1 MNTDKMIEGVD
12 YELIPS
18 AEAEIEQ
25 AWDVGILQGD
35 FVETVIRF
43 GNIAFN
49 GETGCLNF
57 NFMVVSSPSGSTE
70 DDEELQE
77 TVGDILQAVLE
88 EAVND
93 GTLVTNDPNSEDES
107 ED

>member
-1 MNTDKMIEGVD
+1 MNTEKKLEGVD

-25 AWDVGILQGD
+25 AWDVRILQGD
-35 FVETVIRF
+35 FVETVVRF

-49 GETGCLNF
+49 GETGCINF
-57 NFMVVSSPSGSTE
+57 NFVVISSPSGSTE
-70 DDEELQE
+70 DDLELQE
-77 TVGDILQAVLE
+77 IVGDILESVLE
-88 EAVND
+88 DAVND
-93 GTLVTNDPNSEDES
+93 GTLVTQDPNSEDES